1 MCIGSYADISVHAP
15 TRGATSNSLSFSIF
29 SVFQST
35 LPREERLLG
44 LNFKEANSI
53 FQSTLPREE
62 RRFVIGVAITHYAF
76 QSTLPREERRYRYA
90 DFEQITDFN
99 PRSHERSDPCKRY
112 LYQTDYVIS
121 IHAPTR
127 GATLIIIILNLI
139 NKHFNPRSHERS
151 DQCLFQ
157 FLCFLVDFNPRSH
170 ERSDGIKSMRN
181 FLITK
186 FQSTLPREERH
197 CGVIDNWRLN
207 KISIHAP
214 TRGATISGCRLA
226 RIV

>member
-62 RRFVIGVAITHYAF
+62 RRAKRTC
-76 QSTLPREERRYRYA
+76 LPKEPS
-90 DFEQITDFN
+90 DFN
-99 PRSHERSDPCKRY
+99 PRSHERSDPQPTPLVCPP
-112 LYQTDYVIS
+112 TFIS

-127 GATLIIIILNLI
+127 GATQGVIDLHSGLY
-139 NKHFNPRSHERS
+139 
-151 DQCLFQ
+151 
-157 FLCFLVDFNPRSH
+157 DFNPRSH
-170 ERSDGIKSMRN
+170 ERSDKEHGVIEADQEN
-181 FLITK
+181 FNPRSHERSDAHSQRVSVTRSK
-186 FQSTLPREERH
+186 FQSTLPREERRTDKGPWL
-197 CGVIDNWRLN
+197 CVTEFQSTLPREERRTDKGPWLCVTEFQSTLPREERL
-207 KISIHAP
+207 
-214 TRGATISGCRLA
+214 
-226 RIV
+226 

>member
-62 RRFVIGVAITHYAF
+62 RLLQQYLSHFQLLF
-76 QSTLPREERRYRYA
+76 QSTLPREER
-90 DFEQITDFN
+90 
-99 PRSHERSDPCKRY
+99 PRALLIYIP
-112 LYQTDYVIS
+112 DYTIS

-127 GATLIIIILNLI
+127 GATKSTALLKLI
-139 NKHFNPRSHERS
+139 R
-151 DQCLFQ
+151 
-157 FLCFLVDFNPRSH
+157 
-170 ERSDGIKSMRN
+170 
-181 FLITK
+181 
-186 FQSTLPREERH
+186 
-197 CGVIDNWRLN
+197 

-214 TRGATISGCRLA
+214 TRGATRTRKEFRLLVQNFNPRSHERSDSA
-226 RIV
+226 VKLH

>member
-62 RRFVIGVAITHYAF
+62 RLLQQYLSHFQLLF
-76 QSTLPREERRYRYA
+76 QSTLPREERLAISPNVVSTTFYFNPRSHERSDTTCDRLARGSY
-90 DFEQITDFN
+90 DFN
-99 PRSHERSDPCKRY
+99 PRSHERSDTTCDRLARGSYDFNPRSHERSDEGDSRQSCYKE
-112 LYQTDYVIS
+112 IS

-127 GATLIIIILNLI
+127 GATAILHKKFVYFYTIPTI
-139 NKHFNPRSHERS
+139 N
-151 DQCLFQ
+151 
-157 FLCFLVDFNPRSH
+157 
-170 ERSDGIKSMRN
+170 I
-181 FLITK
+181 
-186 FQSTLPREERH
+186 
-197 CGVIDNWRLN
+197 
-207 KISIHAP
+207 
-214 TRGATISGCRLA
+214 
-226 RIV
+226 